1 MWVVNAAVTVS
12 AATAAAA
19 ALLCRGRRPRHL
31 KPAVMSVA
39 GVVSVV
45 LAFRM
50 PIAVMVVASAVVLA
64 SGPAR
69 TGFVAVVPFACSTAA
84 IATSPYEMV
93 SDIFVLAG
101 SIALV
106 AIVLR
111 DLLAGS
117 ATSCAM
123 SGRDAV
129 GQG

>member
-1 MWVVNAAVTVS
+1 MF
-12 AATAAAA
+12 
-19 ALLCRGRRPRHL
+19 
-31 KPAVMSVA
+31 
-39 GVVSVV
+39 VSVV

-69 TGFVAVVPFACSTAA
+69 TGFVAVVPFACWTAA

-111 DLLAGS
+111 DLRAGS